1 MASLS
6 LAWRT
11 VDPAGD
17 LIAVIDGQAYT
28 RCVEPLGAKAHVQIA
43 HPRLHSRT
51 PESLVEAVRTGL
63 SVPMCLDLLVVSSE
77 QVFITSATSVT
88 SATSTTE
95 GIIHFLRLADAALK
109 QLGPDPGQVLL
120 APGDAYVAVISGG
133 KSLTSET
140 KLATARFIH
149 LRDEFNA
156 DKLAADLLKHLL
168 ADDNPVSQPN
178 PSLGALVIECR

>member
-17 LIAVIDGQAYT
+17 LIAVIEGQPYT
-28 RCVEPLGAKAHVQIA
+28 QYVEPLGAKAHVLIA

-77 QVFITSATSVT
+77 QVLITSVT
-88 SATSTTE
+88 SATE

>member
-11 VDPAGD
+11 VDPDGD
-17 LIAVIDGQAYT
+17 LIALIDGQAYT

-77 QVFITSATSVT
+77 QVFITSV
-88 SATSTTE
+88 TSTTE

-168 ADDNPVSQPN
+168 ADDNPASQPN